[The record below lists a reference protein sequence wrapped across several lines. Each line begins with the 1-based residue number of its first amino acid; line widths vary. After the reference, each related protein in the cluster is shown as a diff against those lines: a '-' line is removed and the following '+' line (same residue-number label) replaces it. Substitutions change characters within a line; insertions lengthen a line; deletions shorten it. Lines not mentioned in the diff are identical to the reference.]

1 MEKTQETKADVKNG
15 VKRFVFAC
23 LSSLLEVLVIFAILL
38 FAGSKASW
46 VYTFLRVLALALVL
60 SIFGSSK
67 TSSIRMT
74 WMFVILL
81 LPICGTTLYF
91 LIGLNGHSLKMRK
104 RYSDIDKILFPML
117 PDDTEA
123 FENAKA
129 KNGHLLSLIHI

>member
-15 VKRFVFAC
+15 VKRFIFAC
-23 LSSLLEVLVIFAILL
+23 LSILLEVFVIFAILL

-46 VYTFLRVLALALVL
+46 VYTCIRVLALALVL

-81 LPICGTTLYF
+81 VPICGTTL
-91 LIGLNGHSLKMRK
+91 
-104 RYSDIDKILFPML
+104 
-117 PDDTEA
+117 
-123 FENAKA
+123 
-129 KNGHLLSLIHI
+129 